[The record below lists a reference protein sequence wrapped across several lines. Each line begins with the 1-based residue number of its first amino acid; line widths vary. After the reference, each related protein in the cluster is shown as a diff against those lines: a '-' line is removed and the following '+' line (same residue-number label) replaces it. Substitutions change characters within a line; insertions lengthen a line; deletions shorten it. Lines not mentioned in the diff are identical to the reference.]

1 MKQLITILLSLALL
15 STQAQYAGMTA
26 VNFGNTKGLVRLPAN
41 YATQPNKRFPL
52 ILHFCGNG
60 EVGTNLSLLLNTGF
74 GRQVALG
81 KISGTV
87 ADSIIHVIVQ
97 SPSSGAIRLPSAIN
111 PAIDY
116 IFKNYRVDTSADA
129 NGKYANIVLAGLSQ
143 GASDVWDIN
152 AWTGSGY
159 GDPKYAGRFG
169 KIFLMSIPSA
179 SAFPDA
185 ACLQRIKGGYYKFF
199 HGDNDQQG
207 CCALWP
213 VQGLVVSLTNSGSKA
228 SLTIVKGGTHGND
241 VWDLG
246 WSPANKDTSD
256 NMYLQAIKDWIPSQ
270 PPAVINEYYQPAKF
284 YYADANS
291 FVKIELS
298 GTAVYADP
306 SFTQLKEYRLID
318 GTVCK
323 TVITRL

>member
-1 MKQLITILLSLALL
+1 MKHILTLLLSVLLL
-15 STQAQYAGMTA
+15 SSQAQYAGMTA

-60 EVGTNLSLLLNTGF
+60 ETGTDLSLLLNTGF

-87 ADSIIHVIVQ
+87 ADSIIHIIVQ

-111 PAIDY
+111 PVIDY
-116 IFKNYRVDTSADA
+116 VLKNYRIDTTKDA
-129 NGKYANIVLAGLSQ
+129 NSRYANIVLAGLSQ
-143 GASDVWDIN
+143 GSSDAWDIN
-152 AWTGSGY
+152 AWTGTAY
-159 GDPKYAGRFG
+159 GDPKYAGKFG
-169 KIFLMSIPSA
+169 KIFFMSIPSA

-185 ACLQRIKGGYYKFF
+185 ACLQRIKGVYYKFF

-213 VQGLVVSLTNSGSKA
+213 VQALVISLTNSGSRA

-246 WSPANKDTSD
+246 WSPANKDTAD
-256 NMYLQAIKDWIPSQ
+256 NMYLTAIKDWLQVQSSPIVS
-270 PPAVINEYYQPAKF
+270 EYYQPAKF
-284 YYADANS
+284 YYADSNS
-291 FVKIELS
+291 FVKIELN
-298 GTAVYADP
+298 GTAVYSDP
-306 SFTQLKEYRLID
+306 AYTQIKEYRLAD
-318 GTVCK
+318 GTICK
-323 TVITRL
+323 TVITQL